1 MAPAD
6 DLRPDV
12 VVMDITVATVKAHVA
27 RLFTKLGARARAHL
41 GIARARAHLGI
52 AAYGSGLAAPNR

>member
-12 VVMDITVATVKAHVA
+12 VVMDITVATVKVHVA

-41 GIARARAHLGI
+41 GIA
-52 AAYGSGLAAPNR
+52 AYGSGLVTPTR